1 MYKRQEVGL
10 PVQLSAAGLKL
21 ESLYTQNANGN
32 VLHYDWRHLI
42 EHRGFPFL
50 KVSLLR
56 DNPTRQPIESWPEV
70 IGRRNPSLAASIQ
83 RQLRPK
89 TRLHLLMYGLL
100 RRLSGSE
107 HTASRAEMTPT
118 SRR

>member
-1 MYKRQEVGL
+1 M
-10 PVQLSAAGLKL
+10 
-21 ESLYTQNANGN
+21 
-32 VLHYDWRHLI
+32 
-42 EHRGFPFL
+42 

-56 DNPTRQPIESWPEV
+56 DNLTRQPIESWPEV
-70 IGRRNPSLAASIQ
+70 IGRCNPSLAASIQ
-83 RQLRPK
+83 QLRPK